1 MRTDGELKRDMEEE
15 LKYDPDMDSTNIG
28 VSVRQGVVSMTG
40 SVGSYGQKLQAEAAA
55 KRVNGVMD
63 VANGI
68 QVRLAAA
75 DSRPDAE
82 IARELTAQFEVVLP
96 FSFGNVKSV
105 VNNGWVTLE
114 GKLEWNY
121 HRTLAESTALRVKGV
136 LEVINRIALAPHM
149 IPTEVKATIE
159 NALKRSA
166 QVDGNRIIVDTH
178 GGQVVLRGNVRSWA
192 ERDEVE
198 RVAWLAPGVA
208 KVANHITL
216 SY

>member
-149 IPTEVKATIE
+149 IPTEEKATIE